1 MKKNKIFIV
10 LFVVIL
16 LVVFYMAGL
25 EKYLSLDFL
34 KLRIS
39 EFIDYY
45 NAHKFFVISV
55 YAAIYILVT
64 ALAMPGAAVLTL
76 AGGAVFGVY
85 IGTAVV
91 SIAST
96 TGAAL
101 SFAGARYLFREWIE
115 TKYKNN
121 LVKFNDGIDKNAFNY
136 ILFLRLVPLF
146 PFFLI
151 NLVLGLTR
159 VKFKTYILT
168 SWIGMLPGTFVFIY
182 AGKQLAGIDSV
193 KSVMSGQ
200 ILLALSMLGLL
211 MLVPLLYKKIKSKI
225 HK

>member
-1 MKKNKIFIV
+1 MKKSKIFIL
-10 LFVVIL
+10 LFVVIM

-25 EKYLSLDFL
+25 EQYLSLDYL
-34 KLRIS
+34 KLRLS
-39 EFIDYY
+39 EFIEYY
-45 NAHKFFVISV
+45 NSHKLFVISA
-55 YAAIYILVT
+55 YASIYILVT
-64 ALAMPGAAVLTL
+64 ALALPGAAVMTL
-76 AGGAVFGVY
+76 AGGAIFGVY

-115 TKYKNN
+115 TKYKTN
-121 LVKFNDGIDKNAFNY
+121 LVKFNEGIEKNAFNY

-146 PFFLI
+146 PFFVI

-168 SWIGMLPGTFVFIY
+168 SWIGMIPGTFVFIY
-182 AGKQLAGIDSV
+182 AGKQLAEIDSV
-193 KSVMSGQ
+193 KSVMSGRV
-200 ILLALSMLGLL
+200 LLALSMLGLL
-211 MLVPLLYKKIKSKI
+211 MLVPLFYKKIKSKML
-225 HK
+225 K